1 MRVNKAIIIKLVLPK
16 RNKRNQK
23 LKQNQ
28 VATKESQLVVFDNIF
43 TWMRANKGEWLW
55 YDIYQ
60 QSQWLYRT
68 WKGQWLQRIT
78 TGNPPANKHSS
89 TSFNTKEKE
98 QEKKK
103 KKESGK
109 FLQWQWQWELRNGN
123 LLLFPFLF
131 LMLLN
136 WFWYYW
142 QDDILFLRFFNFP
155 FIIIIY
161 I

>member
-16 RNKRNQK
+16 RNKRNQR

-103 KKESGK
+103 KEKERKWQVFTVTMAVRAKKWESITVPILVLDAAQLILILLTGWYSVFA
-109 FLQWQWQWELRNGN
+109 FL
-123 LLLFPFLF
+123 
-131 LMLLN
+131 
-136 WFWYYW
+136 
-142 QDDILFLRFFNFP
+142 
-155 FIIIIY
+155 
-161 I
+161 